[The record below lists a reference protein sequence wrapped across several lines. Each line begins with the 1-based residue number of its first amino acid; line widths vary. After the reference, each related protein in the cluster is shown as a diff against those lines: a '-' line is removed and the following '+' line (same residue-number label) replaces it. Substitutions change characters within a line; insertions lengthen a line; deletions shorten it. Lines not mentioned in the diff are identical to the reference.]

1 MSKHIALITLILTI
15 IPFSHATEKVET
27 GFIYGVIALS
37 GCEKMGIADNYF
49 IERKECDNLSVIK
62 RTNTVYTIKG
72 VNFGIEYQFKLDEA
86 KECQE
91 MTYRLLHPEM
101 TLPSGEKRTKYKRS
115 FPIGKCE
122 GGEDYIWNVYSWS
135 IDEDWENVK
144 GKWTFS
150 IDIDGKEVAEA
161 DIYTK

>member
-1 MSKHIALITLILTI
+1 MSKHIVLITLILSV
-15 IPFSHATEKVET
+15 IPFSYAKDDIQT

-37 GCEKMGIADNYF
+37 GCEGMGVADNYS
-49 IERKECDNLSVIK
+49 IERKECDNSSVIK
-62 RTNTVYTIKG
+62 RTNTVYTMKG
-72 VNFGIEYQFKLDEA
+72 VNFGLEFLFKLDET

-122 GGEDYIWNVYSWS
+122 EEEDYTWNVFSWS
-135 IDEDWENVK
+135 IEEDWENVK

-150 IDIDGKEVAEA
+150 IDIDGKEIAEA